1 MALSDCSRECMWIR
15 NMFKELGY
23 VSRPIPICS
32 DNQGA
37 LFVSQ
42 NAVTERRTKHIDI
55 RFHFIRQTAE
65 RGDIIVHDCRT
76 DDMIA
81 DIFTKPLGRV
91 KFEKFRFLL
100 GMESHA
106 A

>member
-1 MALSDCSRECMWIR
+1 MWIR

-23 VSRPIPICS
+23 ISRPIPICS

-55 RFHFIRQTAE
+55 RYHYIRDVIEKGAIE
-65 RGDIIVHDCRT
+65 VFFVPGVENP
-76 DDMIA
+76 A
-81 DIFTKPLGRV
+81 DIFTKNLGPN
-91 KFEKFRFLL
+91 KIKMFREDL
-100 GMESHA
+100 GLHFAE
-106 A
+106 